1 MGLLQVIYSSQPFG
15 YDDAI
20 LGTVLMDARR
30 CNRRDGITG
39 ALICRADIYLQ
50 LLEGPEQRVQ
60 AALERIRR
68 DDRHVNVTLHLS
80 EPVSERMFGEWD
92 MLHDPAR
99 SWIWTQKEIAEGAVE
114 RATPEEIREVFT
126 RLSERKRTDHAD

>member
-30 CNRRDGITG
+30 CNKRDGITG

-50 LLEGPEQRVQ
+50 LLEGPEERVR
-60 AALERIRR
+60 ATLDRIRR
-68 DDRHVNVTLHLS
+68 DDRHVNVTLHVS
-80 EPVSERMFGEWD
+80 EPVSERLFGAWD

-99 SWIWTQKEIAEGAVE
+99 SWIWSQKEIAEGAVE
-114 RATPEEIREVFT
+114 RATPNDIRAVFA
-126 RLSERKRTDHAD
+126 RLAERKRTDSAE

>member
-30 CNRRDGITG
+30 CNKRDGITG

-60 AALERIRR
+60 AALDRIRG
-68 DDRHVNVTLHLS
+68 DDRHVNVRLHLS
-80 EPVSERMFGEWD
+80 ESVSERMFGGWD

-99 SWIWTQKEIAEGAVE
+99 SWIWSQSEIEDGALD
-114 RATPEEIREVFT
+114 RATPDDIRSVFT
-126 RLSERKRTDHAD
+126 RLADRKRTDHAD

>member
-114 RATPEEIREVFT
+114 RATPQEIQEVFT

>member
-15 YDDAI
+15 YDEAI

-39 ALICRADIYLQ
+39 ALVCRADLYLQ
-50 LLEGPEQRVQ
+50 LLEGPDVRVR
-60 AALERIRR
+60 AALDRIRA
-68 DDRHVNVTLHLS
+68 DDRHVNMTLHLS
-80 EPVSERMFGEWD
+80 QPASERMFGEWD

-99 SWIWTQKEIAEGAVE
+99 SWIWSQDEIADGALE
-114 RATPEEIREVFT
+114 RATPDQIRAVFT
-126 RLSERKRTDHAD
+126 KLAERRRTDHAD